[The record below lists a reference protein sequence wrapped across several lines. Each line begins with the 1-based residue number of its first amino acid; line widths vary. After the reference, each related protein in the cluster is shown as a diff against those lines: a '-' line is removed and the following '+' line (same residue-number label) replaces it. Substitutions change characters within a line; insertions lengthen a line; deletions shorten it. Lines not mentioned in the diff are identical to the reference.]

1 MKTFLKCM
9 YEAAGRNNKL
19 ANYMNTYNTSIH
31 NIEPLLNEAAEIYA
45 KQSNSHKPVVGG
57 PVSDVRSEGEQLGN
71 EGSAKSV
78 RVECPVCGVQ
88 YGHAFNCS
96 LNL

>member
-1 MKTFLKCM
+1 MTTLEFFKEKADSIDPRIFHEIDGYGNIPAVLRIMELYTESKQ
-9 YEAAGRNNKL
+9 KL
-19 ANYMNTYNTSIH
+19 NIH
-31 NIEPLLNEAAEIYA
+31 GI
-45 KQSNSHKPVVGG
+45 GG